1 MSSGATGSG
10 LNPSNAPHLILGI
23 HSHADVN
30 SVMSAF
36 AMKSKR
42 LKTDA
47 VSLFTIQDLTTALDV
62 IQKKSTESSASP
74 LYTVPANPQVHKPS
88 AYFDIA
94 DVHYEANS
102 DLSAVDISSIHDHQ
116 RIQAASTFL
125 SASINRL
132 HDWDFS
138 KSVELAKIC
147 LRLSQDEDER
157 DEALNVLAANFAIT
171 GEPTRSIDALKKAVE
186 GRWNLALQTNLALI
200 ATDLEPALA
209 VSQMSFLIDGARD
222 VVEKLAATRTAIGL
236 WRQTQSAETGSDDED
251 DFAPLPQQLLQSIY
265 ALISHSS
272 ISEEDFFDIGMFLA
286 RVDGEKFIVSKSIE
300 MSAHANTLC
309 AEVLRL
315 RAKGIFDFLS
325 EVVAI
330 TSRDIRNEKPWIQKE
345 VNDLVEMVNSRLSND
360 DDANNL
366 GVSLGFKFLEQGL
379 DCSNFVRTALRP
391 LLILGIASS
400 FDATDQPSDKF
411 VAWHQEAANAINQ
424 NWIKVDE
431 ERIAILRSL
440 HSAAGNTLGALYHRA
455 LLSEVREIGKMT
467 VSIMQRMT
475 GLMNRFTANKP
486 AIRSMAGEILRHCDR
501 CMNTYNSIIPFVSNK
516 ELEANMKQAVK
527 HLQGFRANTERFT

>member
-1 MSSGATGSG
+1 VPFGGKKSS
-10 LNPSNAPHLILGI
+10 LNSNNAPHLIIGVD
-23 HSHADVN
+23 SQADQKAL
-30 SVMSAF
+30 MSAF
-36 AMKSKR
+36 ALKSKQI
-42 LKTDA
+42 KANSD
-47 VSLFTIQDLTTALDV
+47 SIFNIQDLTTALDV

-74 LYTVPANPQVHKPS
+74 LYSVPANPQVHKPS
-88 AYFDIA
+88 AYFDIE

-102 DLSAVDISSIHDHQ
+102 DFSAVDISAIHDNQ

-171 GEPTRSIDALKKAVE
+171 GEPARSIDALKKAVE

-222 VVEKLAATRTAIGL
+222 VVEKLSATRTAIGL

-315 RAKGIFDFLS
+315 RAKGIFEFLS

-330 TSRDIRNEKPWIQKE
+330 TSRDIRNEKPWIQK
-345 VNDLVEMVNSRLSND
+345 VANDLVEMVNSRLTGE
-360 DDANNL
+360 DANDL
-366 GVSLGFKFLEQGL
+366 GVSLAFKFLEQGL
-379 DCSNFVRTALRP
+379 DSSTFARTALRP
-391 LLILGIASS
+391 LLILGIAPS
-400 FDATDQPSDKF
+400 FDATDQPNDKF
-411 VAWHQEAANAINQ
+411 IVWHQEAANVINQ
-424 NWIKVDE
+424 NWLNVDE
-431 ERIAILRSL
+431 ERLAVLRSL
-440 HSAAGNTLGALYHRA
+440 HSDAGNTLGVLYHRA
-455 LLSEVREIGKMT
+455 LFSEGREIEKMANS
-467 VSIMQRMT
+467 VKQRMT
-475 GLMNRFTANKP
+475 GLINRFSANKP
-486 AIRSMAGEILRHCDR
+486 AIKSISKEILKHCDR
-501 CMNTYNSIIPFVSNK
+501 CVSKYNSIIPFVSDI
-516 ELEANMKQAVK
+516 ELQAEMKRILKV
-527 HLQGFRANTERFT
+527 LLDIRTDILRFT